1 MQESTPTL
9 HDKSLNNKHIFM
21 IAKNFFKLL
30 VLAVAMCLPALVNA
44 QTDPPTEP
52 VDVPIDGGLSLL
64 LAAGVAYGVK
74 KGYSNHKKKR
84 NADNE
89 KNVVDK

>member
-1 MQESTPTL
+1 MRVRKYFRMFILMTGLS
-9 HDKSLNNKHIFM
+9 
-21 IAKNFFKLL
+21 
-30 VLAVAMCLPALVNA
+30 LPAISYG

-64 LAAGVAYGVK
+64 LAAGIGYGVK
-74 KGYSNHKKKR
+74 KGYANHKKKM
-84 NADNE
+84 NANKE